1 MDEKKTK
8 LIPVEVPWRV
18 SFLDSQFQMIVAHK
32 QEVHISFQAEW
43 LPETVSDD
51 EEISWSLVNIQVR
64 FETQYEGAWIWCEPD
79 ALHDWTRYDWTAVY
93 PSDMPERFDENS
105 KPNPAFSSAFRKW
118 ERTWVQRQ
126 VCGLPMIYKV
136 QDSSLILE
144 HELEYWGE
152 HYIIHLAKMNVN
164 IGALKGYWKR
174 MEDTEWI
181 SLDKEPPH
189 HNLPKSVLLEAEDH
203 FNRAMAHKRNLDA
216 NAMLED
222 LNQALALVPTNLDY
236 LWERANLLYERDEHK
251 DAIDDYT
258 RIIELSTNLG
268 ALRDAYIKRAIC
280 YTHLGYFKAAI
291 ADLDWLIDRYSK
303 RENHYAWRGD
313 HKRTLGD
320 LSGAISDYTK
330 AIQFSSEKNFELYMT
345 RGTVYAQLER
355 FEEALE
361 DLTQA
366 LSFANLHS
374 TILEIVYHWRG
385 SVYYRMRDYESAL
398 ADFNAI
404 MQLKELPLLSDAE
417 QFVSQFSLAM

>member
-1 MDEKKTK
+1 MDEKKPK
-8 LIPVEVPWRV
+8 LIPVKVPWRI
-18 SFLDSQFQMIVAHK
+18 SFSDSQFKMLVAHK

-43 LPETVSDD
+43 LPETVSDN
-51 EEISWSLVNIQVR
+51 EEISWSSVNIQVR

-79 ALHDWTRYDWTAVY
+79 AFYTIKNRYDWTAIY
-93 PSDMPERFDENS
+93 PSDMLEAFDDN

-126 VCGLPMIYKV
+126 VCGIPMIYKV
-136 QDSSLILE
+136 QDSDLILE
-144 HELEYWGE
+144 RELAYWDE
-152 HYIIHLAKMNVN
+152 HYMIQLENMTVN
-164 IGALKGYWKR
+164 IVSLKGYWKR
-174 MEDTEWI
+174 VEDTEWNP
-181 SLDKEPPH
+181 LDMESSYRH
-189 HNLPKSVLLEAEDH
+189 LPRGVLMEAEDH

-280 YTHLGYFKAAI
+280 YTHLGYSKAAI

-320 LSGAISDYTK
+320 LSGTISDYTQ

-404 MQLKELPLLSDAE
+404 IQLKELPLLSDAE
-417 QFVSQFSLAM
+417 QYVSQFGLAV